1 MKMTPMDQVDPCVEP
16 LIGKSGS
23 ERFQRRK
30 TMNMKRTREKVQMT
44 ALIVFCKF
52 VGGFVS

>member
-16 LIGKSGS
+16 LLGKSGS

-44 ALIVFCKF
+44 ALILFCKF
-52 VGGFVS
+52 VGGFIS